1 MLIKKVALF
10 CGGSGSETIIKYLVN
25 QKDIKLTLIVN
36 AFDDGKSTGILRKNI
51 PGLLGPSD
59 FRKNFSYLV
68 NLFSNEQRNIKK
80 IFEYRFKKKILI
92 NDFYISIKNSKNIN
106 KYLPNEINFLEKKND
121 IFDYLLTS
129 TKFLSSKNIDLL
141 DFSLGNLIFVGIFLI
156 KKKNFNLAL
165 KKFTSLINTNVEII
179 NISNNKNRWLVAI
192 NNKNKI
198 ISNESNL
205 VQKKQYAAIKE
216 IFLIEKEFVHHSI
229 DGFSKERKIEYL
241 RKINS
246 IPKINH
252 NAKNCIL
259 KSNFI
264 IYGPGTQH
272 SSLFPSYIIANKYIK
287 KSKAKKVM
295 IMNLDHDNDIMNLNS
310 TQILTRALKYLNFK
324 KKTDKVINTVLI
336 DRKCKFNN
344 LNKTFKGIEIIN
356 TDLRDSFFEKKHS
369 GRKIYNE
376 IFYKDDQKKNLTIFI
391 NSIDNDNFILDY
403 LDQITNINYLK
414 FFNKMTIIING
425 KINKLLKKK
434 NIIFK
439 NIKEN
444 FAETFI
450 FNTWYKNKTS
460 NYLVTINGD
469 GYYDTSKIIQHITL
483 MKDLDCGLLIGSR
496 NQNRS
501 QHFENIKK
509 LYGTN
514 KLLYFF
520 SKFTELFFIIT
531 FFFKLKFILT
541 DPHSGYRIYS
551 KKNVKSIKIEKTKI
565 APSALLKKLV
575 KEKTEVF
582 EVPIKYYV
590 KRNLSSII
598 KRFSQ
603 AVNNIK
609 GLYFD

>member
-295 IMNLDHDNDIMNLNS
+295 IMNLDHDNDITNLNS
-310 TQILTRALKYLNFK
+310 AQILTRALKYLNFK

-590 KRNLSSII
+590 KRNLSLII

-603 AVNNIK
+603 AFNNIK

>member
-179 NISNNKNRWLVAI
+179 NISNNKNRWLVAL

>member
-1 MLIKKVALF
+1 MLIKKVTLF
-10 CGGSGSETIIKYLVN
+10 CGGSGSETIIKYLAN

-36 AFDDGKSTGILRKNI
+36 AFDDGKSTGTLRKNI

-59 FRKNFSYLV
+59 FRKNFSYLID
-68 NLFSNEQRNIKK
+68 LFSDEQRDIKK

-92 NDFYISIKNSKNIN
+92 WDFYISLKNYKNIN
-106 KYLPNEINFLEKKND
+106 KYLPNEINFYKKKN

-129 TKFLSSKNIDLL
+129 TKFLSTKNINLL
-141 DFSLGNLIFVGIFLI
+141 DFSLGNLIFVGIFL
-156 KKKNFNLAL
+156 KEKKNFNLTL

-192 NNKNKI
+192 NNKNEI
-198 ISNESNL
+198 VVDESNL
-205 VQKKQYAAIKE
+205 VQKKQYVPIKE
-216 IFLIEKEFVHHSI
+216 IFLIEKQFIHHSI
-229 DGFSKERKIEYL
+229 DDFTKERKIEYL

-259 KSNFI
+259 RSNFI

-295 IMNLDHDNDIMNLNS
+295 IMNLNHDNDIIYLNT
-310 TQILTRALKYLNFK
+310 TQILKQALKYLNLR
-324 KKTDKVINTVLI
+324 KKTEKVIDAVLI
-336 DRKCKFNN
+336 DRKSNFNN

-356 TDLRDSFFEKKHS
+356 ADLRDSFFKEKHS
-369 GRKIYNE
+369 GRKVYNE
-376 IFYKDDQKKNLTIFI
+376 IFYEDEKKKKLTIFI

-403 LDQITNINYLK
+403 LGLILNINYLK
-414 FFNKMTIIING
+414 FFEKINIIING

-434 NIIFK
+434 PNIIFK
-439 NIKEN
+439 NIKVN
-444 FAETFI
+444 FAETVV
-450 FNTWYKNKTS
+450 FNSWYKNKDS
-460 NYLVTINGD
+460 DYLVTINGD
-469 GYYDTSKIIQHITL
+469 GYYDTSLILQHITL

-501 QHFENIKK
+501 QHFDNIKK
-509 LYGTN
+509 IYGTN
-514 KLLYFF
+514 KLLYFL
-520 SKFTELFFIIT
+520 SKFAEFFFIIA
-531 FFFKLKFILT
+531 FFLKLKFILT
-541 DPHSGYRIYS
+541 DPNSGYRIYS
-551 KKNVKSIKIEKTKI
+551 KTNFKSIKVDKTKMT
-565 APSALLKKLV
+565 PSALLKKLV
-575 KEKTEVF
+575 KEKVEVI

-590 KRNLSSII
+590 KRNLSSTM
-598 KRFSQ
+598 KRLSQ
-603 AVNNIK
+603 AINNIK